1 MPNLCTSIVKICPDL
16 VWKFLKTLFLLQ
28 THTICTSNES
38 SNNTELKFEIKKFFL
53 LKNFGKKGK
62 KYFFSI
68 DNFWKKILK
77 REFFENFFL
86 QPQIFFSPS
95 NSKHQK
101 TNLHWG
107 LILLGASGGR
117 WQASKHGASWFN
129 PPPAPFMV
137 KGFGAWNWSYRLRY
151 HWIFENLAFSMAMD
165 A

>member
-38 SNNTELKFEIKKFFL
+38 SNNTELKFDIKKFFL
-53 LKNFGKKGK
+53 LKNFGKTGK
-62 KYFFSI
+62 KKFFSI
-68 DNFWKKILK
+68 ENFWKKNFETRIFQK
-77 REFFENFFL
+77 IFFTT
-86 QPQIFFSPS
+86 PIFFSPI

-129 PPPAPFMV
+129 PPPRPLLWLKVLVLEIGLIGLDITEFL
-137 KGFGAWNWSYRLRY
+137 K
-151 HWIFENLAFSMAMD
+151 I
-165 A
+165 

>member
-38 SNNTELKFEIKKFFL
+38 SNNTELKFDIKKIFFVEKFWKNRKKKIFFDREFL
-53 LKNFGKKGK
+53 KKKFWNANFSKNFF
-62 KYFFSI
+62 YNP
-68 DNFWKKILK
+68 NF
-77 REFFENFFL
+77 
-86 QPQIFFSPS
+86 FFSPI

-101 TNLHWG
+101 PNLHWG

-129 PPPAPFMV
+129 PPGPFWV
-137 KGFGAWNWSYRLRY
+137 KC
-151 HWIFENLAFSMAMD
+151 H
-165 A
+165 